1 MRTITI
7 LCGFLIL
14 LSSCGKPSYKKNEIL
29 SKSDSTATESILD
42 EVVVFNQVLTTEE
55 QIATALLAAPEDS
68 RDKAKVYGYDASGEW
83 MTLREGSN
91 EFICIA
97 DNPNQEGFQAVCYHK
112 SLEPMMARGRELA
125 AEGKSRDEKEAIR
138 AAEAE
143 SGKLALPEAPA
154 ALHIYFGKN
163 AYYNQ
168 ESGLMENVKYRYVVY
183 TPYATKE
190 STGLPLAPNAPHHP
204 WLMFPGKYN
213 AHIMISPEN

>member
-1 MRTITI
+1 MRTFTI

-14 LSSCGKPSYKKNEIL
+14 MSSCAKPSYKKNEIL
-29 SKSDSTATESILD
+29 SKADSTATESILD
-42 EVVVFNQVLTTEE
+42 EVVVFNQELNAEE
-55 QIATALLAAPEDS
+55 QIATALLAAPEDA
-68 RDKAKVYGYDASGEW
+68 RANAKVYGYDASGEW

-97 DNPNQEGFQAVCYHK
+97 DNPNQEGFQAVCYHS
-112 SLEPMMARGRELA
+112 SLEPMMARGRELV
-125 AEGKSRDEKEAIR
+125 AEGKSRDEKEEIR
-138 AAEAE
+138 AAEAK
-143 SGKLALPEAPA
+143 SGKLALPESPA

-163 AYYNQ
+163 AYYNR
-168 ESGLMENVKYRYVVY
+168 ESGLIENAKYRYVVY